1 MKFDICIRLLILNLR
16 LFLSYRERVFSEEV
30 IMIAKCL
37 KDYGMSF

>member
-16 LFLSYRERVFSEEV
+16 LFLSYRVCVFSEEE

-37 KDYGMSF
+37 RDYGMSF